1 MFLHN
6 KFFWIN
12 LLKKDNNKLVGK
24 VMAILLIFIVFII
37 FIQIFIIGLIFS
49 KINVDVKKVDITYNK
64 KLYVNDL
71 EILIYI
77 YVLNKVKIVKI
88 KFYKDY
94 LQILGLKLQYRFIK
108 KIKFA
113 RNAYNNLNKKFFKI
127 LRNRRKLDMQTLNLE
142 VNKCNLFL
150 KLGTMSQV
158 LTIFSIPLIS
168 TIITFFLR
176 NSTNNDNIKKYS
188 YKIIPEYSGRNIF
201 NIKLDTNFEFE
212 TIKLIIFLKKLKN
225 LIL

>member
-1 MFLHN
+1 
-6 KFFWIN
+6 
-12 LLKKDNNKLVGK
+12 
-24 VMAILLIFIVFII
+24 MAILLIFIVFII

-71 EILIYI
+71 GILIYI
-77 YVLNKVKIVKI
+77 YVLNKIKIVKI

-108 KIKFA
+108 KFKFA

-212 TIKLIIFLKKLKN
+212 TIKLIIFLKNLKN

>member
-1 MFLHN
+1 
-6 KFFWIN
+6 
-12 LLKKDNNKLVGK
+12 
-24 VMAILLIFIVFII
+24 MAILLIFIVFII

-108 KIKFA
+108 KIKFE
-113 RNAYNNLNKKFFKI
+113 RNAYNNLNNKFFKI
-127 LRNRRKLDMQTLNLE
+127 LRNRRKLDMQTLKLE

>member
-1 MFLHN
+1 
-6 KFFWIN
+6 
-12 LLKKDNNKLVGK
+12 
-24 VMAILLIFIVFII
+24 MAILLIFIVFII

-108 KIKFA
+108 KFKFA

-127 LRNRRKLDMQTLNLE
+127 LRNRRKLDMQTLKLE

-201 NIKLDTNFEFE
+201 NIKLDTNFEF
-212 TIKLIIFLKKLKN
+212 
-225 LIL
+225 

>member
-1 MFLHN
+1 
-6 KFFWIN
+6 
-12 LLKKDNNKLVGK
+12 
-24 VMAILLIFIVFII
+24 MAILLIFIVFII

-108 KIKFA
+108 KFKFA
-113 RNAYNNLNKKFFKI
+113 RNAYNNLNKKCFKI
-127 LRNRRKLDMQTLNLE
+127 LRNRRKLDMQTLKLE

>member
-1 MFLHN
+1 
-6 KFFWIN
+6 
-12 LLKKDNNKLVGK
+12 
-24 VMAILLIFIVFII
+24 MAILLIFIVFII

-108 KIKFA
+108 KFKFA

-127 LRNRRKLDMQTLNLE
+127 LRNRRKLDMQTLKLE

-150 KLGTMSQV
+150 KLGIMSQV

>member
-1 MFLHN
+1 
-6 KFFWIN
+6 
-12 LLKKDNNKLVGK
+12 
-24 VMAILLIFIVFII
+24 MAILLIFIVFII

>member
-1 MFLHN
+1 
-6 KFFWIN
+6 
-12 LLKKDNNKLVGK
+12 
-24 VMAILLIFIVFII
+24 MAILLIFIVFII

-49 KINVDVKKVDITYNK
+49 KINIDVKKVDITYNK

-77 YVLNKVKIVKI
+77 YVLNKIKILKI

-94 LQILGLKLQYRFIK
+94 VQVLGLKLQYSFIK

-113 RNAYNNLNKKFFKI
+113 RNAYNNLNKKFLKI
-127 LRNRRKLDMQTLNLE
+127 LRNIKKLDMQTLNLE
-142 VNKCNLFL
+142 VNKCNLFF

-201 NIKLDTNFEFE
+201 NIKLDINFELE
-212 TIKLIIFLKKLKN
+212 TIKLIIFLKRLKN
-225 LIL
+225 IIL

>member
-1 MFLHN
+1 
-6 KFFWIN
+6 
-12 LLKKDNNKLVGK
+12 
-24 VMAILLIFIVFII
+24 MAILLIFIVFII

-108 KIKFA
+108 KFKFA

-127 LRNRRKLDMQTLNLE
+127 LRNRRKLDMQTLKLE

>member
-1 MFLHN
+1 
-6 KFFWIN
+6 
-12 LLKKDNNKLVGK
+12 
-24 VMAILLIFIVFII
+24 MAILLIFIVFII

-108 KIKFA
+108 KFKFA

-127 LRNRRKLDMQTLNLE
+127 LRNRRKLDMQTLKLE

-212 TIKLIIFLKKLKN
+212 TIKLIIFLKNLKN

>member
-1 MFLHN
+1 
-6 KFFWIN
+6 
-12 LLKKDNNKLVGK
+12 
-24 VMAILLIFIVFII
+24 MAILLIFIVFII
-37 FIQIFIIGLIFS
+37 FIKIFIIGLIFS

-77 YVLNKVKIVKI
+77 YVLNKIKIVKI

-108 KIKFA
+108 KFKFA

-127 LRNRRKLDMQTLNLE
+127 LRNRRKLDMQTLKLE

>member
-1 MFLHN
+1 
-6 KFFWIN
+6 
-12 LLKKDNNKLVGK
+12 
-24 VMAILLIFIVFII
+24 MAILLIFIVFII

-77 YVLNKVKIVKI
+77 YVLNKIKIVKI

-108 KIKFA
+108 KFKFA

-127 LRNRRKLDMQTLNLE
+127 LRNRRKLDMQTLKLE

>member
-1 MFLHN
+1 
-6 KFFWIN
+6 
-12 LLKKDNNKLVGK
+12 
-24 VMAILLIFIVFII
+24 MAILLIFIVFII

-77 YVLNKVKIVKI
+77 YVLNKIKIVKI

-108 KIKFA
+108 KFKFA

>member
-1 MFLHN
+1 
-6 KFFWIN
+6 
-12 LLKKDNNKLVGK
+12 
-24 VMAILLIFIVFII
+24 MAILLIFIVFII

-108 KIKFA
+108 KFKFA
-113 RNAYNNLNKKFFKI
+113 RNAYNNLNKKFLKI

>member
-1 MFLHN
+1 
-6 KFFWIN
+6 
-12 LLKKDNNKLVGK
+12 
-24 VMAILLIFIVFII
+24 MAILLIFIVFII

-108 KIKFA
+108 KFKFA
-113 RNAYNNLNKKFFKI
+113 RNAYNNLNKKFFRI
-127 LRNRRKLDMQTLNLE
+127 LRNRRKLDMQTLKLE

-212 TIKLIIFLKKLKN
+212 TIKLIIFLKNLKN

>member
-1 MFLHN
+1 
-6 KFFWIN
+6 
-12 LLKKDNNKLVGK
+12 
-24 VMAILLIFIVFII
+24 MAILLIFIVFII

-108 KIKFA
+108 KFKFA
-113 RNAYNNLNKKFFKI
+113 RNAYNNLNKKFFRI
-127 LRNRRKLDMQTLNLE
+127 LRNRRKLDMQTLKLE

>member
-1 MFLHN
+1 
-6 KFFWIN
+6 
-12 LLKKDNNKLVGK
+12 
-24 VMAILLIFIVFII
+24 MAILLIFIVFII

-77 YVLNKVKIVKI
+77 YVLNKVKMVKI

-108 KIKFA
+108 KFKFA

-127 LRNRRKLDMQTLNLE
+127 LRNRRKLDMQTLKLE

-212 TIKLIIFLKKLKN
+212 TIKLIIFLKNLKN

>member
-1 MFLHN
+1 
-6 KFFWIN
+6 
-12 LLKKDNNKLVGK
+12 
-24 VMAILLIFIVFII
+24 MAILLIFIVFII

-212 TIKLIIFLKKLKN
+212 TIKLIIFLKNLKN

>member
-1 MFLHN
+1 
-6 KFFWIN
+6 
-12 LLKKDNNKLVGK
+12 
-24 VMAILLIFIVFII
+24 MAILLIFIVFII

-108 KIKFA
+108 KFKFA

-127 LRNRRKLDMQTLNLE
+127 LRNRRKLDMQTLKLE

-150 KLGTMSQV
+150 KLGIMSQV

-212 TIKLIIFLKKLKN
+212 TIKLIIFLKNLKN

>member
-1 MFLHN
+1 
-6 KFFWIN
+6 
-12 LLKKDNNKLVGK
+12 
-24 VMAILLIFIVFII
+24 MAILLIFIVFII

-77 YVLNKVKIVKI
+77 YVLNKIKIVKI

-108 KIKFA
+108 KFKFA

-212 TIKLIIFLKKLKN
+212 TIKLIIFLKNLKN

>member
-1 MFLHN
+1 
-6 KFFWIN
+6 
-12 LLKKDNNKLVGK
+12 
-24 VMAILLIFIVFII
+24 MAILLIFIVFII

-108 KIKFA
+108 KFKFA

>member
-1 MFLHN
+1 
-6 KFFWIN
+6 
-12 LLKKDNNKLVGK
+12 
-24 VMAILLIFIVFII
+24 MAILLIFIVFII
-37 FIQIFIIGLIFS
+37 FIKIFIIGLIFS

-77 YVLNKVKIVKI
+77 YVLNKIKIVKI

-127 LRNRRKLDMQTLNLE
+127 LRNRRKLDMQTLKLE

>member
-1 MFLHN
+1 
-6 KFFWIN
+6 
-12 LLKKDNNKLVGK
+12 
-24 VMAILLIFIVFII
+24 MAILLIFIVFII

-77 YVLNKVKIVKI
+77 YVLNKIKIVKI

>member
-1 MFLHN
+1 
-6 KFFWIN
+6 
-12 LLKKDNNKLVGK
+12 
-24 VMAILLIFIVFII
+24 MAILLIFIVFII

-108 KIKFA
+108 KFKFA

-212 TIKLIIFLKKLKN
+212 TIKLIIFLKNLKN